1 MSHTQ
6 LFQLSYLP
14 VNNSVSNTEG
24 RGNDNIMLGCLAL
37 TSRAMNVLKWNCEDW
52 QETVGVIVPG
62 HLYTVQMYN
71 KATTCRL
78 AFFQSFMEQASC

>member
-1 MSHTQ
+1 
-6 LFQLSYLP
+6 
-14 VNNSVSNTEG
+14 
-24 RGNDNIMLGCLAL
+24 
-37 TSRAMNVLKWNCEDW
+37 MNVLKWNCEDW

-78 AFFQSFMEQASC
+78 AFFQSFMEKASC